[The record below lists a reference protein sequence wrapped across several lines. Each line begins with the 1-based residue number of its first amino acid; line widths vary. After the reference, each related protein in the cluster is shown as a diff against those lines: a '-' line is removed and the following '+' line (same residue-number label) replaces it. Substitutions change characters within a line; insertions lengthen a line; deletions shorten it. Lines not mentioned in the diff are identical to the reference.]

1 MRKIVAELFSSL
13 DGVVGSPDQW
23 HGPFHDEEMEQRIAA
38 NLAAADTMLLGR
50 RTYEE
55 HAGYWPTATGV
66 LADRMND
73 LHKVVF
79 SATLPALEWRNSTLV
94 GGDAI
99 KEITRLRREPGK
111 DIVVTG
117 SVTLVQELLRAGLLD
132 ELRLLIDPV
141 VVREGRKLFEGGGD
155 RLTWTLLASHSYRS
169 GTVSA
174 TYAVAR

>member
-55 HAGYWPTATGV
+55 HAGYWPTATGG

-73 LHKVVF
+73 LHKVGF

-94 GGDAI
+94 
-99 KEITRLRREPGK
+99 
-111 DIVVTG
+111 
-117 SVTLVQELLRAGLLD
+117 
-132 ELRLLIDPV
+132 
-141 VVREGRKLFEGGGD
+141 GGD